1 MTYSLEEHIWAV
13 EGLML
18 GAKQTVGK
26 SLRVPTPEERI
37 LRAKLIYEEALE
49 TIEALGV
56 DFVLGKFIDAGEE
69 NYNPEK
75 VLALAKNQTYE
86 KSDRFP
92 GKRTINLL
100 ESTDVESREFA
111 VFFAKNNI
119 NKFSIL

>member
-1 MTYSLEEHIWAV
+1 MTQIPS
-13 EGLML
+13 
-18 GAKQTVGK
+18 
-26 SLRVPTPEERI
+26 
-37 LRAKLIYEEALE
+37 IY
-49 TIEALGV
+49 
-56 DFVLGKFIDAGEE
+56 DFDKTKHPLAGTLVCK
-69 NYNPEK
+69 NNFFNNPEK